1 MSIPNKPISN
11 AFERPEDSQAAAGR
25 LRVSAP
31 SGVAPAITPA
41 ITPAN
46 APANAP
52 PEFAN
57 PHAAV
62 ADMRRQ
68 ARAKAQQ
75 MVVDARLALLESL
88 HALHTAG
95 KTDAVS
101 TVAVPAPIKRGMR

>member
-31 SGVAPAITPA
+31 SGVAPVITPS
-41 ITPAN
+41 IT
-46 APANAP
+46 PANAP